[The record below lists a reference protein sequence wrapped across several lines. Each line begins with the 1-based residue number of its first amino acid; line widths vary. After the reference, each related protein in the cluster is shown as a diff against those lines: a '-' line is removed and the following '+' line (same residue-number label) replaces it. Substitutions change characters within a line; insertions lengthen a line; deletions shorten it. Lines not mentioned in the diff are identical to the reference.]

1 MAVLEIEEATNLAH
15 KMVVYIESEQRDL
28 LRLMK
33 INLMLYG
40 KVFTMFVH

>member
-1 MAVLEIEEATNLAH
+1 MAILEIEEATKIAH
-15 KMVVYIESEQRDL
+15 KMVVYIESEQRI

-40 KVFTMFVH
+40 KVFMMFVH